1 MSQTAVAARLSKPL
15 AEFIGTFALV
25 FCGTG
30 AMTINEVTQGAVTH
44 VGVGL
49 VWGAIVLVMIYAL
62 GDVSGC
68 HINPAVTIAF
78 WAAGKFEGKL
88 VPIYLIAQV
97 VGAIAA
103 SLTLQFLFPESLEL
117 GMTLFSGSATQA
129 FVMEVIITFFL
140 MFVILN
146 VATGSKEQGLM
157 AGLTIGFYIML
168 AALFAGPITRA
179 SLNPARSIGPAL
191 VSGNMEELW
200 LYILAPIVGAL
211 LSIPFWK
218 VINSNK
224 TNP

>member
-1 MSQTAVAARLSKPL
+1 M
-15 AEFIGTFALV
+15 V

-49 VWGAIVLVMIYAL
+49 VWGAIVLVMIYSL
-62 GDVSGC
+62 GEVSGC

-78 WAAGKFEGKL
+78 WAAGKFELKS
-88 VPIYLIAQV
+88 VPIYLISQV
-97 VGAIAA
+97 SGAIAA
-103 SLTLQFLFPESLEL
+103 SLVLNYLFPESLEL
-117 GMTLFSGSATQA
+117 GMTIFSGTIEQA
-129 FVMEVIITFFL
+129 FLLEFIITFFL
-140 MFVILN
+140 MFIILN

-191 VSGNMEELW
+191 VSGNLESLW
-200 LYILAPIVGAL
+200 LYMVAPTLGAL
-211 LSIPFWK
+211 FSIPFWK
-218 VINSNK
+218 IINYQNSNK
-224 TNP
+224 